1 MLCDIWELLSEFF
14 HRTTVSILQHRVKLL
29 LTVSNNQQKSELKML
44 QNKMIWLKAMM
55 SLLTHMQA
63 DSKPRR
69 EAERFEQE
77 EG

>member
-1 MLCDIWELLSEFF
+1 
-14 HRTTVSILQHRVKLL
+14 
-29 LTVSNNQQKSELKML
+29 
-44 QNKMIWLKAMM
+44 MIWLKAMM